1 VPALVTPSRGQPIA
15 RARRAPQTWVECGP
29 TPSAA
34 SRRESA
40 EPVCQPSTRSILSV
54 GVPAEETP
62 VVCATELTRFTPAVN
77 GRILSLNQDSGTSA
91 EAHPFRGGRKRVRSE
106 RQSTDPAE
114 REYEKRQPHEQERI
128 VSKLDEIVT
137 DQWREPSDYL
147 DLLTGAPH
155 SKLRIGAFRLGCTAV
170 QADQILWVYTMRSV

>member
-1 VPALVTPSRGQPIA
+1 
-15 RARRAPQTWVECGP
+15 
-29 TPSAA
+29 
-34 SRRESA
+34 
-40 EPVCQPSTRSILSV
+40 VCQPSTRSIVSV